1 MRARTPDQLRPGR
14 CNAGGGFTLIE
25 LLVAAAIAGLLMMTA
40 IPYVREVRKDPLVR
54 AVTAL
59 VEACREA
66 RLQAILKDEPH
77 QVVIYENGGAVGVE
91 PVPRVDRGMSSRTSR
106 TSGADETA
114 MVEEPEDAENTR
126 SRRFHATLDDEVA
139 FRVLIVNGRDRM
151 TESAVT
157 IRFFPNG
164 TCDALDA
171 ELQWL
176 RHDARRLSLD
186 ILTGQLTV
194 VGVQ

>member
-1 MRARTPDQLRPGR
+1 MQSSPQAISTRRAAR
-14 CNAGGGFTLIE
+14 GGFTLIE

-40 IPYVREVRKDPLVR
+40 VPYVREVRKDPLVR

-59 VEACREA
+59 VDACREA
-66 RLQAILKDEPH
+66 RLQAILKDTPH
-77 QVVIYENGGAVGVE
+77 QVVIYENGGALGVE
-91 PVPRVDRGMSSRTSR
+91 AVPRVERRMGAGASALGHSEREDSEGDEPATRRG
-106 TSGADETA
+106 
-114 MVEEPEDAENTR
+114 
-126 SRRFHATLDDEVA
+126 FHATLDDEVA
-139 FRVLIVNGRDRM
+139 FRVLLVNGRDQM

-176 RHDARRLSLD
+176 RHDARRVSLD

>member
-1 MRARTPDQLRPGR
+1 MRTSPQAISTWSAAR
-14 CNAGGGFTLIE
+14 GGFTLIE

-40 IPYVREVRKDPLVR
+40 VPYVREVRKDPLVR

-59 VEACREA
+59 VDACREA
-66 RLQAILKDEPH
+66 RLQAILKDSPH
-77 QVVIYENGGAVGVE
+77 QVVIYENGGAIGVE
-91 PVPRVDRGMSSRTSR
+91 PVPRVDWGMDAGQGGLDGTGVEDTEDNERAPKRG
-106 TSGADETA
+106 
-114 MVEEPEDAENTR
+114 
-126 SRRFHATLDDEVA
+126 FHATLDDEVA
-139 FRVLIVNGRDRM
+139 FRVLLVNGRDRM

-176 RHDARRLSLD
+176 RHDARRVSLD
-186 ILTGQLTV
+186 ILTGKLTV
-194 VGVQ
+194 AGVQ